1 MLTSPDIQAN
11 EILQKRKLRDLD
23 GHETPTPWLTQS
35 TMLIQVD
42 CDKSHISIV
51 IPRAT
56 TKKKKK
62 KKNYT
67 KKYTQ
72 KHCN

>member
-1 MLTSPDIQAN
+1 MLTSPYIQAN
-11 EILQKRKLRDLD
+11 EIFKKRKLRDLD
-23 GHETPTPWLTQS
+23 GHEIPWVTQS
-35 TMLIQVD
+35 TMLILVD
-42 CDKSHISIV
+42 CDKSHISVV
-51 IPRAT
+51 IHRAT
-56 TKKKKK
+56 TK